1 MYKVM
6 IVEDDPMVAAINRQY
21 VELNQEFR
29 VCGIF
34 KNGKEGLDY
43 LKQRGAALV
52 ILDYYMPLMNGREF
66 LAAIREMEERPEVI
80 MVTAAGEAET
90 VRALMGAGIL
100 DYLVKPFE
108 YARFE
113 QALERFR
120 RRRRLLGA
128 AEGNLSQSEIDR
140 LLNGSPGG
148 DLTGRMQKG
157 LQEHTLEMIRQYMK
171 DNRDRAYTS
180 EDIAEQ
186 VHLSRVTIRRY
197 VNYMLETHEIAS
209 TVDYHTGGR
218 PSIKYKY
225 VL

>member
-43 LKQRGAALV
+43 LKQRGADLV

-90 VRALMGAGIL
+90 VRASW
-100 DYLVKPFE
+100 
-108 YARFE
+108 AR
-113 QALERFR
+113 ASWTTWSS
-120 RRRRLLGA
+120 RLSTPGLNRPWSGFA
-128 AEGNLSQSEIDR
+128 AAVGCLAPQR
-140 LLNGSPGG
+140 
-148 DLTGRMQKG
+148 
-157 LQEHTLEMIRQYMK
+157 
-171 DNRDRAYTS
+171 
-180 EDIAEQ
+180 
-186 VHLSRVTIRRY
+186 
-197 VNYMLETHEIAS
+197 ET
-209 TVDYHTGGR
+209 
-218 PSIKYKY
+218 
-225 VL
+225 

>member
-1 MYKVM
+1 MYRVM

-43 LKQRGAALV
+43 LKRHGADLV
-52 ILDYYMPLMNGREF
+52 ILDYYMPLMDGREF
-66 LAAIREMEERPEVI
+66 LTAIREMEERPEVI

-90 VRALMGAGIL
+90 VRTLMGAGIL

-113 QALERFR
+113 QALGRFR
-120 RRRRLLGA
+120 RRRQLLGA
-128 AEGNLSQSEIDR
+128 AEGSLSQAEIDR
-140 LLNGSPGG
+140 LLNCSPGG
-148 DLTGRMQKG
+148 DPAGRMQKG
-157 LQEHTLEMIRQYMK
+157 LQEHTLEMIRRYMK
-171 DNRDRAYTS
+171 DNRDKAYTS

-209 TVDYHTGGR
+209 TVDYRTGGR
-218 PSIKYKY
+218 PSIKYRY
-225 VL
+225 IL